1 MIDIHD
7 IPKEK
12 PSKYESQQKLR
23 KYKLKSRLG
32 LFELF
37 DEDSN
42 IENILLEAGYLNLLD
57 YERDRFKALTLIDD
71 NKHIPKD
78 IMTRLLRVQQLK
90 QIKRT

>member
-32 LFELF
+32 LFEFF

-42 IENILLEAGYLNLLD
+42 IENILLEAGYLNLLE
-57 YERDRFKALTLIDD
+57 YERDRFKTITLIDD
-71 NKHIPKD
+71 NKHVPKD

-90 QIKRT
+90 QIKKT